1 MLILSIRTKK
11 TRVELFQMFN
21 VKIFKYYKVIFIYS
35 IFINKYLILV
45 FFLIYYIKKYDKYIK
60 IFEHINLKIYI
71 NIVNMIKFL

>member
-45 FFLIYYIKKYDKYIK
+45 FFLIYYLKKYDKYIK